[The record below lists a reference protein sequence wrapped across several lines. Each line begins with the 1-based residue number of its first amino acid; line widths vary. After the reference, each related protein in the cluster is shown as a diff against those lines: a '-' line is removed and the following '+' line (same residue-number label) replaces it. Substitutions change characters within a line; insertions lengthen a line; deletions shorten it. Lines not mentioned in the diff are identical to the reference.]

1 MEQLYRDFTVCK
13 RCGATCYLGND
24 YCEDC
29 VNEMWQKLKEFI
41 KNTKVKA
48 DKEVEENLYG
58 DENIFECH
66 RASARFG
73 ICCDILDKMQE
84 LEKEMMKSE

>member
-13 RCGATCYLGND
+13 RCGGTCYLGND

-29 VNEMWQKLKEFI
+29 VNEMWQKLKTF
-41 KNTKVKA
+41 A
-48 DKEVEENLYG
+48 KERMDYLNEYEDDLAIGY
-58 DENIFECH
+58 ELT
-66 RASARFG
+66 
-73 ICCDILDKMQE
+73 LDKMQE